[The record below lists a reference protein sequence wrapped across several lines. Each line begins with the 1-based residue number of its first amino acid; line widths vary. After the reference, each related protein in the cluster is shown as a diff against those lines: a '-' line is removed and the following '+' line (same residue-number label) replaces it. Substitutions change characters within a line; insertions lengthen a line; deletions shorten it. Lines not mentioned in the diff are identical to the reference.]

1 MEPNMH
7 NYQIQAGMP
16 GTSYLLEMIAAED
29 MKRAREKTYIRLG
42 GETFYIGKLPDN
54 RHRTGLFRR
63 ILRRIR
69 NRR

>member
-7 NYQIQAGMP
+7 NYQIQAGIP

-29 MKRAREKTYIRLG
+29 MKRAREKNYIRLC
-42 GETFYIGKLPDN
+42 GETFYIGKLPAK